1 MKPAIMLAFALAACA
16 TEPPPLVVLPPVAAA
31 CPDVVP
37 AAAATPAPPASGTTA
52 AATASKAYHK
62 AEAAESRAVTAHA
75 ATANYIGE
83 IRQADALAREALRLL
98 VAQDGHPTE
107 AAIGAAK
114 RSLDDLV
121 TALESTPR

>member
-16 TEPPPLVVLPPVAAA
+16 AEPPPLAVPPPVAAA

-37 AAAATPAPPASGTTA
+37 AAVPPPPATGSPTA

-121 TALESTPR
+121 TALQATPQ

>member
-16 TEPPPLVVLPPVAAA
+16 TEPPPLAVLPPVAAA
-31 CPDVVP
+31 CPDVMP
-37 AAAATPAPPASGTTA
+37 AAVPAPPATGPTA

-121 TALESTPR
+121 TALEATPQ